1 MAGSTNK
8 FTSQADKISQ
18 LMNSAS
24 LKTAAPGVVPSVQ
37 QDTALA
43 PASAEVVPQVP
54 PAKKARPKNLRAVPE
69 IYFDAH
75 EMLKSTNKT
84 SLDFSA
90 YILEALR
97 EKLERDGGL

>member
-24 LKTAAPGVVPSVQ
+24 LKTAAPGVSTQ
-37 QDTALA
+37 QDTSPA

>member
-1 MAGSTNK
+1 MASSTNK
-8 FTSQADKISQ
+8 FISQADKISQ

-24 LKTAAPGVVPSVQ
+24 LKTAAPGAAPQQEENPAPVVVE
-37 QDTALA
+37 DL
-43 PASAEVVPQVP
+43 PQTQPV
-54 PAKKARPKNLRAVPE
+54 KKARPKNLRAVPE

-75 EMLKSTNKT
+75 ETLKVTNKT

>member
-1 MAGSTNK
+1 MAGSANK
-8 FTSQADKISQ
+8 FTNQADKIHQ

-24 LKTAAPGVVPSVQ
+24 LKTSAPGVVPQ
-37 QDTALA
+37 QEAS
-43 PASAEVVPQVP
+43 PARAVVEDLPQAQPV
-54 PAKKARPKNLRAVPE
+54 KKARPKNLRAVPE

-75 EMLKSTNKT
+75 EKLKVTNKT